1 MNYYDEELK
10 EIQSRKKLIYRSP
23 LPLKRQ
29 RTTLRAERSS
39 PVKRYT
45 SEEIQQFASMR
56 LMVTSNSSVR

>member
-23 LPLKRQ
+23 LPIKRQ
-29 RTTLRAERSS
+29 RTTLRAERPS
-39 PVKRYT
+39 PVKCYT
-45 SEEIQQFASMR
+45 FEEIQQFASMR